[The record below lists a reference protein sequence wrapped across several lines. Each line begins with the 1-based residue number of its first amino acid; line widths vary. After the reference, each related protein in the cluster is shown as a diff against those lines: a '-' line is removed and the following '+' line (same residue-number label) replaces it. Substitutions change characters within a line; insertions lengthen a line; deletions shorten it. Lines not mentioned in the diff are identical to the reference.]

1 MWPTLWE
8 PRKGQKTGL
17 RELGVTW
24 TRPYQKR
31 AERKGS
37 ALNFCFI
44 VCFFCANQVGSVLL
58 GQALFLYMNPRTMDF
73 QPWFFFYAIKRILF
87 LGDVVAII

>member
-37 ALNFCFI
+37 ALNFFYCLLFY
-44 VCFFCANQVGSVLL
+44 CANQAGSVLL
-58 GQALFLYMNPRTMDF
+58 GQALFLYMNTRTME
-73 QPWFFFYAIKRILF
+73 ISSHGSF
-87 LGDVVAII
+87 LCDKKNTVFM